1 MQSDASAVPGLGS
14 SADDDN
20 RSPVGVDIGDG
31 TGPLSDSSP
40 ASLSSVSLT
49 CPECGQTFR
58 RREHLVRHLDR
69 HSGRRSYTCPVCKTA
84 FSRRDTLKR
93 HVGTHGTAALADWMR
108 NNSRFSRDQHYRA
121 CEACAKAKQRC
132 DGRRPD
138 PCDKCINK
146 GRRCVYQP
154 NPSDEEPETIVVA
167 QPAADDG
174 VSAVNSSPSQ
184 QLQPLTPLSCVPNP
198 VQPWVEPDV
207 SWDSLL
213 TSAQF
218 LLPFSTVPS
227 LEAGSLADFGFG
239 DAVFPATGQ
248 LANDYDVQNV
258 FGVEETQREVVDA
271 ARAFTGP
278 DDLTAEEE
286 DILIAENIPHV
297 PPLTEDTRVY
307 MIQAIQDRLPRH
319 EAQGLD
325 VNFPSLRHLDTYM
338 QLYFEH
344 FHPRMPLLHV
354 PTFQASPDT
363 WQLVLSVVCLGSR
376 YSQAH
381 QHHDHVQLLQRIA
394 QHMLRELS
402 SVNVLICAQSHLL
415 FQHSLWLSGEW
426 RVTVDA
432 QFRRNTLITLC
443 RLLLSRESTLMHT
456 PTPTQDLTHAWFQW
470 IQTEAKRRLVHFTYI
485 FDCLY
490 STFLMLPPLL
500 SPTELQIPVPTADRY
515 WSSTCEQ
522 WHLLPPTQPA
532 PTLCALVSRVGLG
545 NVAPASLERL
555 TKSAML
561 LSASLQQAAESDLL
575 RAMGLDSASNTA
587 SQLSP
592 ALGMVTTLSQ
602 KAFDALS
609 KEGCSQELRETYSC
623 GSLNDFALLSRVLAM
638 LSFTPLSLLFSYNK
652 WQTTDTG
659 QSNARS
665 ELSNIILH
673 HVARARRCL
682 YYAAQVL
689 QHFRNTR
696 PATVLDIMG
705 CLVSVLYMV
714 LYVDII
720 EQQDPDSTRPGADV
734 ETSSMEIIRLDQ
746 VVDVD
751 LPNDWLQGRNHK
763 RPHVPGVGFLHHDG
777 SILRLYKEGSRIME
791 TGSCISRM
799 AKVISTILA
808 SQAKGHPPT
817 DRTFREL

>member
-1 MQSDASAVPGLGS
+1 MQRLSKAVSGVVAFDVSIQILAQLTASLNMQSDASAVPGLGS

-20 RSPVGVDIGDG
+20 RSSVGVGIGDG
-31 TGPLSDSSP
+31 TGPRLLIVRVVNMSRVRTDLPSARAPGPTSGPPLRTSFLYMPRLQNSFLS
-40 ASLSSVSLT
+40 
-49 CPECGQTFR
+49 E
-58 RREHLVRHLDR
+58 
-69 HSGRRSYTCPVCKTA
+69 
-84 FSRRDTLKR
+84 
-93 HVGTHGTAALADWMR
+93 
-108 NNSRFSRDQHYRA
+108 
-121 CEACAKAKQRC
+121 
-132 DGRRPD
+132 
-138 PCDKCINK
+138 
-146 GRRCVYQP
+146 P

-363 WQLVLSVVCLGSR
+363 WQLVLSVVCIGSR

-394 QHMLRELS
+394 QHMVKLDVR
-402 SVNVLICAQSHLL
+402 
-415 FQHSLWLSGEW
+415 
-426 RVTVDA
+426 
-432 QFRRNTLITLC
+432 
-443 RLLLSRESTLMHT
+443 
-456 PTPTQDLTHAWFQW
+456 PTPKPFFSCG
-470 IQTEAKRRLVHFTYI
+470 AKDIGYVVASRAIERQ
-485 FDCLY
+485 CL
-490 STFLMLPPLL
+490 
-500 SPTELQIPVPTADRY
+500 D
-515 WSSTCEQ
+515 
-522 WHLLPPTQPA
+522 
-532 PTLCALVSRVGLG
+532 LCAIPLVI
-545 NVAPASLERL
+545 PA
-555 TKSAML
+555 
-561 LSASLQQAAESDLL
+561 
-575 RAMGLDSASNTA
+575 
-587 SQLSP
+587 
-592 ALGMVTTLSQ
+592 
-602 KAFDALS
+602 
-609 KEGCSQELRETYSC
+609 
-623 GSLNDFALLSRVLAM
+623 
-638 LSFTPLSLLFSYNK
+638 
-652 WQTTDTG
+652 
-659 QSNARS
+659 
-665 ELSNIILH
+665 
-673 HVARARRCL
+673 
-682 YYAAQVL
+682 
-689 QHFRNTR
+689 
-696 PATVLDIMG
+696 
-705 CLVSVLYMV
+705 
-714 LYVDII
+714 
-720 EQQDPDSTRPGADV
+720 
-734 ETSSMEIIRLDQ
+734 
-746 VVDVD
+746 
-751 LPNDWLQGRNHK
+751 
-763 RPHVPGVGFLHHDG
+763 
-777 SILRLYKEGSRIME
+777 
-791 TGSCISRM
+791 
-799 AKVISTILA
+799 
-808 SQAKGHPPT
+808 
-817 DRTFREL
+817 

>member
-1 MQSDASAVPGLGS
+1 MQRLSKAVSGVVAFDVSIQILAQLTASLNMQSDASAVPGLGS

-20 RSPVGVDIGDG
+20 RSSVGVGIGDG

-84 FSRRDTLKR
+84 FSR
-93 HVGTHGTAALADWMR
+93 
-108 NNSRFSRDQHYRA
+108 
-121 CEACAKAKQRC
+121 
-132 DGRRPD
+132 
-138 PCDKCINK
+138 
-146 GRRCVYQP
+146 
-154 NPSDEEPETIVVA
+154 SDEEPETIVVA

-338 QLYFEH
+338 QF
-344 FHPRMPLLHV
+344 
-354 PTFQASPDT
+354 
-363 WQLVLSVVCLGSR
+363 
-376 YSQAH
+376 
-381 QHHDHVQLLQRIA
+381 
-394 QHMLRELS
+394 
-402 SVNVLICAQSHLL
+402 
-415 FQHSLWLSGEW
+415 LWLSGEW

-470 IQTEAKRRLVHFTYI
+470 IQTEAKRRLVHFTYN
-485 FDCLY
+485 
-490 STFLMLPPLL
+490 
-500 SPTELQIPVPTADRY
+500 RY

>member
-1 MQSDASAVPGLGS
+1 MQSDAFAVPGLGG
-14 SADDDN
+14 SADDDS
-20 RSPVGVDIGDG
+20 RSPVGVGDS
-31 TGPLSDSSP
+31 TGPRSDSSP
-40 ASLSSVSLT
+40 ASLSSASLA

-58 RREHLVRHLDR
+58 RREHMVRHLDR

-84 FSRRDTLKR
+84 FSR
-93 HVGTHGTAALADWMR
+93 
-108 NNSRFSRDQHYRA
+108 
-121 CEACAKAKQRC
+121 
-132 DGRRPD
+132 
-138 PCDKCINK
+138 
-146 GRRCVYQP
+146 
-154 NPSDEEPETIVVA
+154 SDEEPETIVVA

-174 VSAVNSSPSQ
+174 VSAANSSPSQ
-184 QLQPLTPLSCVPNP
+184 QFQPLTPLSCVPNP

-227 LEAGSLADFGFG
+227 LETGVLADFGFG
-239 DAVFPATGQ
+239 DAAFSTTGH
-248 LANDYDVQNV
+248 LANDYDVQNA
-258 FGVEETQREVVDA
+258 FGVEGTQREVVAA
-271 ARAFTGP
+271 ARDLTGP

-297 PPLTEDTRVY
+297 PPVTEETRVY
-307 MIQAIQDRLPRH
+307 MIQAIQDKLPRH

-344 FHPRMPLLHV
+344 FHPRVPLLHV

-376 YSQAH
+376 YSQAP
-381 QHHDHVQLLQRIA
+381 QHHDHIQLLQRVA
-394 QHMLRELS
+394 QHMVKLDLRELS

-456 PTPTQDLTHAWFQW
+456 PAPTQDLNHAWFQW
-470 IQTEAKRRLVHFTYI
+470 IQAEAKRRLVHFTYI

-490 STFLMLPPLL
+490 STFLMLPPLF
-500 SPTELQIPVPTADRY
+500 SPTELQIPVPTADPY
-515 WSSTCEQ
+515 WSSTCQQ
-522 WHLLPPTQPA
+522 WHLLPPPQPS
-532 PTLCALVSRVGLG
+532 PTLCALISRVGLG

-575 RAMGLDSASNTA
+575 RAMGLDSTVNTA
-587 SQLSP
+587 SQPSP
-592 ALGMVTTLSQ
+592 ALGMVTTISQ
-602 KAFDALS
+602 KAFDVLS
-609 KEGCSQELRETYSC
+609 QEGCSQELRETDGG

-652 WQTTDTG
+652 WQTTDIG

-665 ELSNIILH
+665 ELSNTILQN
-673 HVARARRCL
+673 VTRARHCL
-682 YYAAQVL
+682 HYAAQVL

-714 LYVDII
+714 LYVDVI
-720 EQQDPDSTRPGADV
+720 EQQDLDTSRLGAIV
-734 ETSSMEIIRLDQ
+734 EASSMEIIRLDQ

-751 LPNDWLQGRNHK
+751 VLNDWLQVRNHK
-763 RPHVPGVGFLHHDG
+763 KPHVPGVGFLHRDG

-791 TGSCISRM
+791 RGSCISRM
-799 AKVISTILA
+799 AKVISNILA

>member
-1 MQSDASAVPGLGS
+1 MQRLSKAVSGVVAFDVSIQILAQLSTSLDMQSDASAVPGLGS

-20 RSPVGVDIGDG
+20 RSPVGVGIGDG
-31 TGPLSDSSP
+31 TSPRSDSSP

-58 RREHLVRHLDR
+58 RREHMVRHLDR

-84 FSRRDTLKR
+84 FSR
-93 HVGTHGTAALADWMR
+93 
-108 NNSRFSRDQHYRA
+108 
-121 CEACAKAKQRC
+121 
-132 DGRRPD
+132 
-138 PCDKCINK
+138 
-146 GRRCVYQP
+146 
-154 NPSDEEPETIVVA
+154 SDEEPETIVVA

-174 VSAVNSSPSQ
+174 VSATNSSPSQ

-198 VQPWVEPDV
+198 VQPWIEPDV

-248 LANDYDVQNV
+248 LANDYDVQCA
-258 FGVEETQREVVDA
+258 FGAEGTQREVVDA

-297 PPLTEDTRVY
+297 PPLTEETRVY
-307 MIQAIQDRLPRH
+307 MIQAIQARLPQH

-344 FHPRMPLLHV
+344 FHQRMPLLHV
-354 PTFQASPDT
+354 PTFKASPET
-363 WQLVLSVVCLGSR
+363 WQLVLGVVCFGSR
-376 YSQAH
+376 
-381 QHHDHVQLLQRIA
+381 
-394 QHMLRELS
+394 
-402 SVNVLICAQSHLL
+402 
-415 FQHSLWLSGEW
+415 LWLSGEW

-456 PTPTQDLTHAWFQW
+456 PTPTQDLNHAWFQW

-500 SPTELQIPVPTADRY
+500 SPTELQIPVPAADRY

-609 KEGCSQELRETYSC
+609 QEGCSQELRETYSC

-652 WQTTDTG
+652 WQTTDIG
-659 QSNARS
+659 QSNAQS
-665 ELSNIILH
+665 ELSKIILQ
-673 HVARARRCL
+673 HVTRARRCL

-720 EQQDPDSTRPGADV
+720 EQQDPDSTRLGAGV

-751 LPNDWLQGRNHK
+751 LLNDWLQVRNHK
-763 RPHVPGVGFLHHDG
+763 RPHVPGVGFLHHGG

-791 TGSCISRM
+791 SGSCISRM
-799 AKVISTILA
+799 AKVISNILA
-808 SQAKGHPPT
+808 SQAKGRPPT
-817 DRTFREL
+817 DKTFREL

>member
-84 FSRRDTLKR
+84 FSR
-93 HVGTHGTAALADWMR
+93 
-108 NNSRFSRDQHYRA
+108 
-121 CEACAKAKQRC
+121 
-132 DGRRPD
+132 
-138 PCDKCINK
+138 
-146 GRRCVYQP
+146 
-154 NPSDEEPETIVVA
+154 SDEEPETIVVA

-286 DILIAENIPHV
+286 DILIAENIPH
-297 PPLTEDTRVY
+297 
-307 MIQAIQDRLPRH
+307 
-319 EAQGLD
+319 
-325 VNFPSLRHLDTYM
+325 
-338 QLYFEH
+338 
-344 FHPRMPLLHV
+344 
-354 PTFQASPDT
+354 
-363 WQLVLSVVCLGSR
+363 
-376 YSQAH
+376 
-381 QHHDHVQLLQRIA
+381 
-394 QHMLRELS
+394 LRELS

>member
-1 MQSDASAVPGLGS
+1 MQRLSKAVSGVVAFDVSIQILAQLTASLNMQSDASAVPGLGS

-20 RSPVGVDIGDG
+20 RSSVGVGIGDG

-84 FSRRDTLKR
+84 FSRR
-93 HVGTHGTAALADWMR
+93 
-108 NNSRFSRDQHYRA
+108 
-121 CEACAKAKQRC
+121 
-132 DGRRPD
+132 PD
-138 PCDKCINK
+138 PCDKCIKK

-363 WQLVLSVVCLGSR
+363 WQLVLSVVCIGSR

-394 QHMLRELS
+394 QHMVKLDVR
-402 SVNVLICAQSHLL
+402 
-415 FQHSLWLSGEW
+415 
-426 RVTVDA
+426 
-432 QFRRNTLITLC
+432 
-443 RLLLSRESTLMHT
+443 
-456 PTPTQDLTHAWFQW
+456 PTPKPFFSCG
-470 IQTEAKRRLVHFTYI
+470 AKDIGYVVASRAIERQ
-485 FDCLY
+485 CL
-490 STFLMLPPLL
+490 
-500 SPTELQIPVPTADRY
+500 D
-515 WSSTCEQ
+515 
-522 WHLLPPTQPA
+522 
-532 PTLCALVSRVGLG
+532 LCAIPLVI
-545 NVAPASLERL
+545 PA
-555 TKSAML
+555 
-561 LSASLQQAAESDLL
+561 
-575 RAMGLDSASNTA
+575 
-587 SQLSP
+587 
-592 ALGMVTTLSQ
+592 
-602 KAFDALS
+602 
-609 KEGCSQELRETYSC
+609 
-623 GSLNDFALLSRVLAM
+623 
-638 LSFTPLSLLFSYNK
+638 
-652 WQTTDTG
+652 
-659 QSNARS
+659 
-665 ELSNIILH
+665 
-673 HVARARRCL
+673 
-682 YYAAQVL
+682 
-689 QHFRNTR
+689 
-696 PATVLDIMG
+696 
-705 CLVSVLYMV
+705 
-714 LYVDII
+714 
-720 EQQDPDSTRPGADV
+720 
-734 ETSSMEIIRLDQ
+734 
-746 VVDVD
+746 
-751 LPNDWLQGRNHK
+751 
-763 RPHVPGVGFLHHDG
+763 
-777 SILRLYKEGSRIME
+777 
-791 TGSCISRM
+791 
-799 AKVISTILA
+799 
-808 SQAKGHPPT
+808 
-817 DRTFREL
+817 